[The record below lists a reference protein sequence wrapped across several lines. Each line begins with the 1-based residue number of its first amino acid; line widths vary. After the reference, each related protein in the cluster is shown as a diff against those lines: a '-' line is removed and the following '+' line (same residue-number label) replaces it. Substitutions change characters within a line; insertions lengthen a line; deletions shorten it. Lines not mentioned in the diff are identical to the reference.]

1 MKSKLAWPLIFLL
14 FISASYVVGRRQTA
28 RAISSSG
35 IVVDEDLEIYGDKN
49 LTQVIDDIDWGPL
62 RPGENESI
70 IIWVQNIGNLNSTI
84 FLYTGNYSSTE
95 AQMYLQLEWNYT
107 AGQVLQP
114 MEAIPIHLNLVVSQ
128 NITGIDVF
136 HFDIVISIEWTGER
150 P

>member
-35 IVVDEDLEIYGDKN
+35 IVVDEDLEVYGDKN
-49 LTQVIDDIDWGPL
+49 LTQVVDHIEWEPL
-62 RPGENESI
+62 RPGDNGTI

-84 FLYTGNYSSTE
+84 FLYTGNYSSPE

-114 MEAIPIHLNLVVSQ
+114 QEAIQIQFDLVVHPDIQ
-128 NITGIDVF
+128 GVGVF
-136 HFDIVISIEWTGER
+136 HFDIVISIEWTGVS